1 MSRYYS
7 LIIKK
12 SGGYSVRKIA
22 IILTT
27 IMLFMVAGCSN
38 KDVIKH
44 NYTYKGENEFWTAQ
58 YKVDSTGTF
67 TNVS

>member
-1 MSRYYS
+1 M
-7 LIIKK
+7 
-12 SGGYSVRKIA
+12 RKIA

-67 TNVS
+67 TNVSQFTYNTDQLNKIVLCN